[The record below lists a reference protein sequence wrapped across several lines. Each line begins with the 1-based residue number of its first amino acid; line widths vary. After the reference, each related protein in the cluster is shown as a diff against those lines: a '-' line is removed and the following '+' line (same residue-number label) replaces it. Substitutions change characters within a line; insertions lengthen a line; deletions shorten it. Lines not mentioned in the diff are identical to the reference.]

1 MNKKY
6 ASALAA
12 TALVATSLFAVSAF
26 ADTTAQASPQQ
37 PEQGQHEGFMGGM
50 MRGKSGGMM
59 MGQHGILGTVASI
72 NGTTLTVT
80 TKARPM
86 RAPENSTST
95 TPVPATPAPITY
107 TVDASKATVMKAGAT
122 SAVSNIAVGDTI
134 MVMGTTSG
142 TTVTAT
148 RIIDGF
154 VPGNRPAGT
163 AGMQNSVITGNG
175 EPVVAGSVTAIS
187 GTTITIT
194 NKSNVTYT
202 VDATNAKVEKGNA
215 ASAISNVAVG
225 EMIVAQGTVNGNSVT
240 ASSVLDQGTASAAS
254 AAGTNGQPAPAA
266 HKGFFGAIGGFFS
279 HLFGF

>member
-1 MNKKY
+1 MMNKKY

-86 RAPENSTST
+86 RAPENSTTT

-107 TVDASKATVMKAGAT
+107 TVDASKATVMKAGSA
-122 SAVSNIAVGDTI
+122 SAVSNIAAGDTI

-142 TTVTAT
+142 TTVTAS
-148 RIIDGF
+148 RIMDGF
-154 VPGNRPAGT
+154 VMGARPAGT
-163 AGMQNSVITGNG
+163 EDMQNSVITGNG

-187 GTTITIT
+187 GNTITIT

-225 EMIVAQGTVNGNSVT
+225 DMIVAQGTVNGNSVT
-240 ASSVLDQGTASAAS
+240 ASSVLDQGATPTTPA
-254 AAGTNGQPAPAA
+254 NGQPAPAA